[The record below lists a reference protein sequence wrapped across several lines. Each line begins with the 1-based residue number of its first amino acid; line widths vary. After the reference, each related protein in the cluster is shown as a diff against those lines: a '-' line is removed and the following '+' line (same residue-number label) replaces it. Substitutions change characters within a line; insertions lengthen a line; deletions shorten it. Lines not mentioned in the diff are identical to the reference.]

1 MLTAIALA
9 CAGALAARM
18 VAVMTQLQVLHLD
31 YRDGVTILTHAYLHI
46 WDQVGN
52 ATSIYFPA
60 LCQAERLLLK
70 QQQLVARAHLRG
82 ERP

>member
-1 MLTAIALA
+1 
-9 CAGALAARM
+9 
-18 VAVMTQLQVLHLD
+18 MTKLQILKLD
-31 YRDGVTILTHAYLHI
+31 YRDGVTMLTHAYLHI

-52 ATSIYFPA
+52 AAPAYFQA
-60 LCQAERLLLK
+60 LCQTERLLLK